1 MDSEQGIIVCEGLVK
16 IYKTKDLEVLALQGL
31 DLTIK
36 RGELTA
42 IIGNSGSGKSTLLN
56 MLGGLDTPSAGKLFV
71 DGRDLFKLTGA
82 ELSDYKR
89 STVGF
94 IWQNNARNL
103 IPYLNAL
110 DNICLPTRFSG
121 SGKMT
126 EKERKAWAM
135 QLLDMVDLGNKAQ
148 KRLGE
153 LSGGEQQR
161 VALAIAL
168 SNKPKILL
176 ADEPTGSVDAANC
189 VNIMNIFRKFNEE
202 LGITVVIVT
211 HDRTLTKL
219 VNRVVSIR
227 DGKVSSEFLAREE
240 TSGAVVLSHDEFAVL
255 DRAGRVQIPEDYLK
269 KLKLTGNTVRLALDN
284 DRVLLSAPESA

>member
-1 MDSEQGIIVCEGLVK
+1 MESEQGIIVCEGLVK

-31 DLTIK
+31 DLIIK
-36 RGELTA
+36 PGELTA

-82 ELSDYKR
+82 ELASYKR

-103 IPYLNAL
+103 VPYLNAL

-121 SGKMT
+121 SKQS
-126 EKERKAWAM
+126 ERERKNWASE
-135 QLLDMVDLGNKAQ
+135 LLEMVGLSSKAN

-202 LGITVVIVT
+202 LGVTVVIVT

-240 TSGAVVLSHDEFAVL
+240 SIGAAVLSHDEFAVL

-269 KLKLTGNTVRLALDN
+269 KLKLTGNTVRLALDD
-284 DRVLLSAPESA
+284 DRVLISAPESA